1 MIGYLKGTVA
11 GVQKNTGNRVFL
23 TLEVNGVGYDLQI
36 SPRTIRQL
44 PAVGETLQMFT
55 HLQVR
60 EDQMVLYG
68 FGSHAERELFRQ
80 LIAVSGIGTQ
90 LAIALLDTLDLNELV
105 QAIVT
110 SNTAILAKAP
120 GVGKKTAERI
130 ALELRTKLAEWR
142 KQSGVSA
149 TPAMGIKPALQEDV
163 EMTLLAIGYSS
174 TEVMESLGAIA
185 QSGQLSN
192 EDPVEEWIRQAI
204 GWLASQ

>member
-1 MIGYLKGTVA
+1 
-11 GVQKNTGNRVFL
+11 
-23 TLEVNGVGYDLQI
+23 
-36 SPRTIRQL
+36 
-44 PAVGETLQMFT
+44 MFT

-90 LAIALLDTLDLNELV
+90 LAIALLDTLELNELV

-130 ALELRTKLAEWR
+130 SLELRTKLAEWR

-174 TEVMESLGAIA
+174 SEVMESLEAIA
-185 QSGQLSN
+185 QTGQLSN
-192 EDPVEEWIRQAI
+192 EDPVEDWIRQAI
-204 GWLASQ
+204 AWLASQ

>member
-1 MIGYLKGTVA
+1 
-11 GVQKNTGNRVFL
+11 
-23 TLEVNGVGYDLQI
+23 
-36 SPRTIRQL
+36 
-44 PAVGETLQMFT
+44 
-55 HLQVR
+55 
-60 EDQMVLYG
+60 
-68 FGSHAERELFRQ
+68 
-80 LIAVSGIGTQ
+80 
-90 LAIALLDTLDLNELV
+90 ALLDTLDLNELV

-174 TEVMESLGAIA
+174 SEVMESLGAIA